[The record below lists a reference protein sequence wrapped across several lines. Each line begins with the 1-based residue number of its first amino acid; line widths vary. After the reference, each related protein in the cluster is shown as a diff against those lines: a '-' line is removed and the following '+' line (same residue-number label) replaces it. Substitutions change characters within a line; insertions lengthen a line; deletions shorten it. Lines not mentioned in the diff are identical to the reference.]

1 MNVHIGS
8 TTDDPRK
15 LTKTITWIT
24 NQQGTPQDFSCVPTA
39 DCDIINPTIILAY
52 DSNIVTKNYAA
63 ISDWGRKYFI
73 NDIQMLTGGRMMLA
87 LSVDVLATYAAEIVE
102 CVGTAIRSES
112 AGINKISDSKYPVNT
127 CRYVLDVVNYSRTPF
142 TRNPSSPYILTTIGG
157 DAT

>member
-1 MNVHIGS
+1 
-8 TTDDPRK
+8 
-15 LTKTITWIT
+15 
-24 NQQGTPQDFSCVPTA
+24 
-39 DCDIINPTIILAY
+39 
-52 DSNIVTKNYAA
+52 
-63 ISDWGRKYFI
+63 
-73 NDIQMLTGGRMMLA
+73 MLA